1 MSDEKAESVTKIVLA
16 ESVGDV
22 IQGITTKKAV
32 DIVDSIIDGI
42 RHTLVKG
49 ETVKISGFGKF
60 SPYEK
65 KARKGRNPK
74 TGEPITIADR
84 RVLKFKVSERL
95 KAEMNG
101 AVFNGED

>member
-1 MSDEKAESVTKIVLA
+1 MSDDKIESVTKAVLSESVLA
-16 ESVGDV
+16 V
-22 IQGITTKKAV
+22 IPGITTKKAT
-32 DIVDSIIDGI
+32 DIVESIIDEI
-42 RHTLVKG
+42 RDTLAKG
-49 ETVKISGFGKF
+49 ESVKISGFGKF

-84 RVLKFKVSERL
+84 KVLKFKVSEKL